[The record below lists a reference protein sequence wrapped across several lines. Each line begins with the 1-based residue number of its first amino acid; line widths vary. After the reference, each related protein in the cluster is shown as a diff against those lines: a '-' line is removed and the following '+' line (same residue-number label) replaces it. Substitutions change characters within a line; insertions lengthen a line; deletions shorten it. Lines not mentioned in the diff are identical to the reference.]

1 MSEECFD
8 KLGMNGYFSGSSNLS
23 PVVPS
28 INSGQ
33 ALSVASPEPS
43 RRVEGLLESFSGDH
57 MLRHK
62 SLRCLIFLVVGFIAG
77 WSTDAASQDRR
88 TKVTISNAGLTIT
101 ALPLLAARD
110 WNIFAA
116 NGIDV
121 EIIVIAA
128 AIAPSALAQGDLDY
142 IAGVGPASV
151 SATLSGLT
159 ARAIWFS
166 SDRISYWLMA
176 RPQFKT
182 LEDLKGKKIA
192 ISGGVGGTNHVAL
205 VVALEKLGANPKNY
219 VMVGIPG
226 QQTQLL
232 YSLESGF
239 VDGALVS
246 PPITFTAYKKGFNK
260 LLDVGS
266 MVEMPGGGLTA
277 LVKTIQTKPAETK
290 RVIHSLQFAKDEVR
304 KSKLKTVDLIVR
316 LLKMDKEAAAETYDQ
331 FLTTLSP
338 TGIPN
343 RAGMD
348 NLVRSLQSQ
357 GRFVDR
363 KVSFNDLA
371 DDHLAIEVAKE
382 MGYKIP

>member
-1 MSEECFD
+1 MIWRIQRR
-8 KLGMNGYFSGSSNLS
+8 L
-23 PVVPS
+23 PVAQLVV
-28 INSGQ
+28 
-33 ALSVASPEPS
+33 ALVLIST
-43 RRVEGLLESFSGDH
+43 LSFS
-57 MLRHK
+57 
-62 SLRCLIFLVVGFIAG
+62 
-77 WSTDAASQDRR
+77 AAAQERR
-88 TKVTISNAGLTIT
+88 SKIRISNAGLTIT

-110 WNIFAA
+110 WGIFNAS
-116 NGIDV
+116 GMDV
-121 EIIVIAA
+121 EIIIMAA
-128 AIAPSALAQGDLDY
+128 SLAPSALSTGDIDY

-151 SATLSGLT
+151 SATLSGLPS
-159 ARAIWFS
+159 RAIWFS

-192 ISGGVGGTNHVAL
+192 VSGGVGGTNHVAL
-205 VVALEKLGANPKNY
+205 LVALEKSGGNAKDY
-219 VMVGIPG
+219 VMVAIPG
-226 QQTQLL
+226 QQNQLL

-239 VDGALVS
+239 VEGALVS
-246 PPITFTAYKKGFNK
+246 PPVTFTAYKKGFNK

-277 LVKTIQTKPAETK
+277 LVKTIQTKSAETK
-290 RVIHSLQFAKDEVR
+290 KVIHSLQSAKDEIR
-304 KSKLKTVDLIVR
+304 KSKAKTVDLIVR
-316 LLKMDKEAAAETYDQ
+316 LLKMDRESAAETYDT

-357 GRFVDR
+357 GRFTDR
-363 KVSFNDLA
+363 KISFTDLA
-371 DDHLAIEVAKE
+371 DDRLATEVAKE

>member
-1 MSEECFD
+1 MFPQARTKSPCSLVAHFFLA
-8 KLGMNGYFSGSSNLS
+8 LG
-23 PVVPS
+23 
-28 INSGQ
+28 
-33 ALSVASPEPS
+33 
-43 RRVEGLLESFSGDH
+43 
-57 MLRHK
+57 
-62 SLRCLIFLVVGFIAG
+62 LIAI
-77 WSTDAASQDRR
+77 WSTHANSQERR
-88 TKVTISNAGLTIT
+88 SRVRISNAGFTIT
-101 ALPLLAARD
+101 ALPLLAAKD
-110 WNIFAA
+110 WGIFVA
-116 NGIDV
+116 NGMDV
-121 EIIVIAA
+121 ELIVIAA
-128 AIAPSALAQGDLDY
+128 SLAPAALSQGDIDY

-151 SATLSGLT
+151 SATLSGL
-159 ARAIWFS
+159 ASRAIWFS

-205 VVALEKLGANPKNY
+205 MVALEKSVANPKDY

-246 PPITFTAYKKGFNK
+246 PPVTFTAYKKGFGK

-266 MVEMPGGGLTA
+266 IVEMPGGGLTA
-277 LVKTIQTKPAETK
+277 LVKIIQTKPGETK
-290 RVIHSLQFAKDEVR
+290 RVIHSLQLAKDEVK
-304 KSKLKTVDLIVR
+304 KSKAKTVDLIVR

-331 FLTTLSP
+331 FQTTLSP

-371 DDHLAIEVAKE
+371 DDRLAIEVAKE

>member
-1 MSEECFD
+1 MVWGIQRR
-8 KLGMNGYFSGSSNLS
+8 L
-23 PVVPS
+23 PVAQLVV
-28 INSGQ
+28 
-33 ALSVASPEPS
+33 ALVLIST
-43 RRVEGLLESFSGDH
+43 LSFS
-57 MLRHK
+57 
-62 SLRCLIFLVVGFIAG
+62 
-77 WSTDAASQDRR
+77 AAAQERR
-88 TKVTISNAGLTIT
+88 SKIRISNAGLTIT

-110 WNIFAA
+110 WGIFNAS
-116 NGIDV
+116 GMDV
-121 EIIVIAA
+121 EIIIMAA
-128 AIAPSALAQGDLDY
+128 SLAPSALSTGDIDY

-151 SATLSGLT
+151 SATLSGLPS
-159 ARAIWFS
+159 RAIWFS

-192 ISGGVGGTNHVAL
+192 VSGGVGGTNHVAL
-205 VVALEKLGANPKNY
+205 VVALEKSGGNAKDY
-219 VMVGIPG
+219 VMVAIPG
-226 QQTQLL
+226 QQNQLL

-239 VDGALVS
+239 VEGALVS
-246 PPITFTAYKKGFNK
+246 PPVTFTAYKKGFNK

-277 LVKTIQTKPAETK
+277 LVKTIQTKSAETK
-290 RVIHSLQFAKDEVR
+290 KVIHSLQSAKDEIR
-304 KSKLKTVDLIVR
+304 KSKAKTVDLIVR
-316 LLKMDKEAAAETYDQ
+316 LLKMDREAAAETYDT

-357 GRFVDR
+357 GRFTNR
-363 KVSFNDLA
+363 KISFTDLA
-371 DDHLAIEVAKE
+371 DDRLATEVAKE